1 VRPFWLSIKRR
12 PEKTKLKT
20 NTNKKKRDQ
29 GMKMTKV
36 IMVVALSGAAISPAF
51 AQDANINITAQV
63 NSVCEFSAP
72 QGGLDPSAP
81 IVLAVGQNGKHVGV
95 AQATGETKRA
105 MRLSCNQ
112 PFVVHLESEQ
122 GAVRRTSLANGG
134 TDVDTPILGGAM
146 AKAIGYSAT
155 PNLMNVDTTFFTPDY
170 TTLVANQDLLL
181 GTAPADKITA
191 LNVVRTD
198 AAGANSGGA
207 YDGMLEIGIATE
219 ASSTLVSGS
228 YRDTLKVIL
237 VAQ

>member
-1 VRPFWLSIKRR
+1 
-12 PEKTKLKT
+12 
-20 NTNKKKRDQ
+20 
-29 GMKMTKV
+29 MKMTKMM
-36 IMVVALSGAAISPAF
+36 IVVALSGAVISPAF
-51 AQDANINITAQV
+51 AQEANINITAQV

-72 QGGLDPSAP
+72 QGGVDPSAP
-81 IVLAVGQNGKHVGV
+81 IVLAVAQNGRHAGV
-95 AQATGETKRA
+95 AQATGDTKRA

-155 PNLMNVDTTFFTPDY
+155 PNLLNVDTAMFTPEY
-170 TTLVANQDLLL
+170 TTLVANQDLSL
-181 GTAPADKITA
+181 GAAPADKIKA

-207 YDGMLEIGIATE
+207 YDGTLEIGIVTE
-219 ASSTLVSGS
+219 ASPTLLSGS

-237 VAQ
+237 IAQ